1 MGDVFTTATTLAN
14 QVTTAYEQYAYFA
27 LRDELYFDAC
37 ASIKPVAQSHRGST
51 VQFNIYTDLAPKVSV
66 LSETA
71 DVDAVAVSDSIVTV
85 ALNEYGNA
93 AITTARVRGLSFLM
107 VSEDVANIV
116 GYNAGISFDS
126 LARNVLVA
134 GTNAYFGNG
143 GAGPR
148 NTLNATNLLKAADVR
163 RRVANLSSANVQR
176 IINGMYKGFF
186 APEVEVDF
194 REETGAAAWRDPHT
208 YSQPEQIWNGETG
221 AFEGVSWIVTSR
233 LTADSLETAQGGPG
247 GFVNGGA
254 GPRNTLNASNLF
266 KAADARRRVAN
277 LSSANV
283 QRIINGMYKGFM
295 APEVEVDF
303 REETGAAAWRD
314 PHTYSQPEQIW
325 NGETGAFEGVSWI
338 VSSRLTADALETA
351 QGGPGGFVNGGAAG
365 GGTGNF
371 DVFPVLVLGNQAL
384 AKTWS
389 NLVSGPMPNVIL
401 GEVTDKLRRFVPV
414 GWYWLGGFGRFREQ
428 AIRRIEVTTSMVK

>member
-1 MGDVFTTATTLAN
+1 VGDAFTTATTLAN
-14 QVTTAYEQYAYFA
+14 QVTTAYEQYAYYA

-37 ASIKPVAQSHRGST
+37 ASIKPVAQSHPGST

-71 DVDAVAVSDSIVTV
+71 DVDAVAVSDSVVTV

-107 VSEDVANIV
+107 VSEDVANVV
-116 GYNAGISFDS
+116 GYNGGISFDS

-134 GTNAYFGNG
+134 GSNVYFGNG

-148 NTLNATNLLKAADVR
+148 SALNSLSLLKAADVR
-163 RRVANLSSANVQR
+163 RRVANLSSDNVQR
-176 IINGMYKGFF
+176 VMNGYYKGFF
-186 APEVEVDF
+186 APEVEVD
-194 REETGAAAWRDPHT
+194 
-208 YSQPEQIWNGETG
+208 
-221 AFEGVSWIVTSR
+221 
-233 LTADSLETAQGGPG
+233 L
-247 GFVNGGA
+247 
-254 GPRNTLNASNLF
+254 
-266 KAADARRRVAN
+266 
-277 LSSANV
+277 
-283 QRIINGMYKGFM
+283 
-295 APEVEVDF
+295 

-338 VSSRLTADALETA
+338 VSPRLSAANLATA
-351 QGGPGGFVNGGAAG
+351 QGGPGGFVDGGATG
-365 GGTGNF
+365 GATGNF
-371 DVFPVLVLGNQAL
+371 DVFPVLILGNQAL

-389 NLVSGPMPNVIL
+389 TLVSGPMPNTVL

>member
-1 MGDVFTTATTLAN
+1 MGDAFTTTTTLAN
-14 QVTTAYEQYAYFA
+14 QVTTAYEQYAYYA

-51 VQFNIYTDLAPKVSV
+51 VQFNIYQDLAPKVSV

-71 DVDAVAVSDSIVTV
+71 DVDAVAVSDSVVTV

-93 AITTARVRGLSFLM
+93 AVTTARARGLSFMM

-116 GYNAGISFDS
+116 GYNGGISFDS

-134 GTNAYFGNG
+134 GSNVYFGNG

-148 NTLNATNLLKAADVR
+148 NTLVATNLLKAADVR

-176 IINGMYKGFF
+176 VLNGYYKGFA
-186 APEVEVDF
+186 APEVLVDL

-221 AFEGVSWIVTSR
+221 AFESVSWIETPR
-233 LTADSLETAQGGPG
+233 LSADNLETAQGG
-247 GFVNGGA
+247 A
-254 GPRNTLNASNLF
+254 
-266 KAADARRRVAN
+266 
-277 LSSANV
+277 
-283 QRIINGMYKGFM
+283 
-295 APEVEVDF
+295 
-303 REETGAAAWRD
+303 
-314 PHTYSQPEQIW
+314 
-325 NGETGAFEGVSWI
+325 
-338 VSSRLTADALETA
+338 
-351 QGGPGGFVNGGAAG
+351 GGFVNGGAAG

-371 DVFPVLVLGNQAL
+371 DVFPVLILGNQAL

-389 NLVSGPMPNVIL
+389 TLVSAEMPQTIL
-401 GEVTDKLRRFVPV
+401 GEVNDRLRRFVPV
-414 GWYWLGGFGRFREQ
+414 GWYWLGGFGRFREA

>member
-1 MGDVFTTATTLAN
+1 LFTNTTTLAN
-14 QVTTAYEQYAYFA
+14 QVTTAYEQYAYYA

-37 ASIKPVAQSHRGST
+37 ASIKPVAQSHPGST

-71 DVDAVAVSDSIVTV
+71 DVDAVAVSDSVVTV

-107 VSEDVANIV
+107 VSEDVANVV
-116 GYNAGISFDS
+116 GYNGGISFDS

-134 GTNAYFGNG
+134 GSNVYFGNG

-148 NTLNATNLLKAADVR
+148 SALNSTSLLKAADVR
-163 RRVANLSSANVQR
+163 RRVANLSSDNVQR
-176 IINGMYKGFF
+176 VMNGYYKGFF
-186 APEVEVDF
+186 APEVEVD
-194 REETGAAAWRDPHT
+194 
-208 YSQPEQIWNGETG
+208 
-221 AFEGVSWIVTSR
+221 
-233 LTADSLETAQGGPG
+233 L
-247 GFVNGGA
+247 
-254 GPRNTLNASNLF
+254 
-266 KAADARRRVAN
+266 
-277 LSSANV
+277 
-283 QRIINGMYKGFM
+283 
-295 APEVEVDF
+295 

-338 VSSRLTADALETA
+338 VSPRLSAANLATA
-351 QGGPGGFVNGGAAG
+351 QGGPGGFVDGGATG
-365 GGTGNF
+365 GATGNF
-371 DVFPVLVLGNQAL
+371 DVFPVLILGNQAL

-389 NLVSGPMPNVIL
+389 TLVSGPMPNTVL